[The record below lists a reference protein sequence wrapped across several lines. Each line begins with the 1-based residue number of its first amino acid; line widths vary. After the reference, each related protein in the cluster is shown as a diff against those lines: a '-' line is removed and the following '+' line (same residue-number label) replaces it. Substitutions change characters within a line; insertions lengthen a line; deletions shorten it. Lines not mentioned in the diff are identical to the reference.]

1 MSDAA
6 SMLGSPL
13 FERLAWT
20 LTAFLWQGTLVAA
33 FLAAVNAALRD
44 RRPGIRYAAACGAM
58 LMMLIL
64 PIATF
69 AGRSSAADV
78 TAPLAVRPVSS
89 GRAFLSIPD
98 AVASDSPAGAFARAI
113 RASSASLAPWLVPG
127 WICGVLLLSL
137 RFLGGWRA
145 AWKLSHRRA
154 STAPPSLQWRLERLA
169 ARVRVSRPVLLV
181 QSAAVSVPTALGALR
196 PMILL
201 PVSAL
206 AGLSPEAL
214 EAVLAH
220 ELAHIRRHDYLVN
233 LLQTAVETLLFYH
246 PAVWWVSHRIRVER
260 ESCCDD
266 VAVAVTGD
274 PGAYARALVGLE
286 QIRCEPR
293 LAVAASGGALHQ
305 RITRLLRPPASP
317 ADGALRWPAALL
329 TLAAVGAIGAAAR
342 ISAFADVGSPFAIGA
357 GEAAPKRV
365 STAAT
370 ARSWKLLLG
379 AGEGV
384 SGGVRG
390 GVSGGAPG
398 GARAGVPGGVSGGVS
413 GGVIRGVVADAIGGE
428 GIESAGEAPDE
439 EPARTEKIAAARPS
453 SPEELARLR
462 RHGVTPEFLG
472 ALAALGYKQASV
484 DELVSARIHGIT
496 PEYISAMTELFGK
509 QSLDELVSLRIHGVT
524 PEFVRAFRDAGYT
537 TISADEAQSLRIHG
551 VSPEEGAEWTRLLK
565 SRPELDEIV
574 SASIHGAT
582 PDFAREMRS
591 LGLEGDLDTL
601 VSLRIHAV
609 TPDFVRAMRSLGY
622 SKLSAD
628 EAVSARIH
636 GVTPDFAREIQSLG
650 YESVSLDELTSLRSH
665 GVTAEFL
672 REQNGSSGSRLSID
686 ELLERRIHWR
696 KR

>member
-6 SMLGSPL
+6 SMFGSPL
-13 FERLAWT
+13 FERLGWT
-20 LTAFLWQGTLVAA
+20 LAAFLWQGTLVAA
-33 FLAAVNAALRD
+33 FLAAVNAALRG

-69 AGRSSAADV
+69 AGRSSAADE
-78 TAPLAVRPVSS
+78 TAPLAVRAVSS

-98 AVASDSPAGAFARAI
+98 AVASDSPVGAFARAI
-113 RASSASLAPWLVPG
+113 RASSASLAPWLVSG
-127 WICGVLLLSL
+127 WICGVLFLSL

-154 STAPPSLQWRLERLA
+154 SAAPSSLQWSLERLA
-169 ARVRVSRPVLLV
+169 ARLRVSRPVLLL

-246 PAVWWVSHRIRVER
+246 PAVWWISHRIRVER

-266 VAVAVTGD
+266 LAVAVTGD
-274 PGAYARALVGLE
+274 AGAYARALVGLE

-293 LAVAASGGALHQ
+293 LAVAASGGALRH
-305 RITRLLRPPASP
+305 RITRLLRPTASP
-317 ADGALRWPAALL
+317 ADGASRWPAAILA
-329 TLAAVGAIGAAAR
+329 LAAVGAIGAAAR
-342 ISAFADVGSPFAIGA
+342 ISAFADVGSPFAIGS
-357 GEAAPKRV
+357 GEAAPERV
-365 STAAT
+365 ATAAT
-370 ARSWKLLLG
+370 ARPWKLLRGVGGG
-379 AGEGV
+379 A

-390 GVSGGAPG
+390 GVSGGAAG
-398 GARAGVPGGVSGGVS
+398 GARAGVSGGVS
-413 GGVIRGVVADAIGGE
+413 GGVIRGVVADAIGGIEGE
-428 GIESAGEAPDE
+428 GIVNAGEAPEE
-439 EPARTEKIAAARPS
+439 EPARTEKIAAGRPS

-484 DELVSARIHGIT
+484 DELVSVRIHGAT

-537 TISADEAQSLRIHG
+537 KISADEAQSLRIHG
-551 VSPEEGAEWTRLLK
+551 VSPEDGAEWTKLLR
-565 SRPELDEIV
+565 SRPELHEIV
-574 SASIHGAT
+574 SARIHGAT

-591 LGLEGDLDTL
+591 LGLEGGLDTL
-601 VSLRIHAV
+601 VSLRIHGV

-636 GVTPDFAREIQSLG
+636 GVTPDFAREVQLLG
-650 YESVSLDELTSLRSH
+650 YTGVSLDELTSLRIH
-665 GVTAEFL
+665 GVTAEFI
-672 REQNGSSGSRLSID
+672 REQNGSAGSRLSTD